1 MMQVKSLDLS
11 RLDPFCKLEDQT
23 GEVGGSL
30 HRDIMDHCGHM
41 VQVSYR
47 IRRGGGGGGQP
58 PQGVQG
64 PLRAHGVG

>member
-30 HRDIMDHCGHM
+30 HREIIDHCGHM
-41 VQVSYR
+41 V
-47 IRRGGGGGGQP
+47 
-58 PQGVQG
+58 
-64 PLRAHGVG
+64 